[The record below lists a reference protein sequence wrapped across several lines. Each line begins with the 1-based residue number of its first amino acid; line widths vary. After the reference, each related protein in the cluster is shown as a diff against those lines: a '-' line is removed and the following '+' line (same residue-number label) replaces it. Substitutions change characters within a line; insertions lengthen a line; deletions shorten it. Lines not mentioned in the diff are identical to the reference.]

1 MGEIVFAAAT
11 VHAPQLFTYPPS
23 EDKAQLDADIAAMRE
38 LGKNLDEIKPDAV
51 MVIGSDHLE
60 TFFLSAVPTFAIVG
74 GEKSKAAF
82 ARKSYA
88 LPIHPFTEE
97 ILNDLV
103 ADGFDL
109 TYSQDAE
116 LGHAFAAVY
125 EWVIEGRSVPVI
137 PVFVNTYLPPLP
149 TARRCAQLGA
159 AIRDA
164 ILKSPYKIAIVASGG
179 MSHYPGA
186 WKYPQPAFDFDWWAI
201 AHMERGNNNALLEL
215 NNEQLDE
222 VGNTEMLPWMILFG
236 AIGQQPGELITYQ
249 PTWHH
254 GHAVMRFI
262 PNRKGVPTTPE
273 PAPKFNFGS
282 AEGYQFYRHPD
293 PSVYPLNK
301 LLYDLRFSQPL
312 RRRLFENT
320 PALASEY
327 GLTAEQALA
336 KPHNLPHSIAEI
348 VAHMCFWQE
357 WFNGCAMNGFTGI
370 VKHAAVGWPAVS
382 SDGWDAL
389 RTRFLRAIEEAKRI
403 VAESDLPGESV
414 LPPGVGIPSLTRDS
428 RGSAILRASIHSSH
442 HLGQI
447 VTTRQ
452 LMGLWPPPA
461 GSMTW

>member
-23 EDKAQLDADIAAMRE
+23 EDKAQLDADIAAMRV
-38 LGKNLDEIKPDAV
+38 LGKDLDEIKPDAIV
-51 MVIGSDHLE
+51 VIGSDHLE

-88 LPIHPFTEE
+88 LPIHGFAEE
-97 ILNDLV
+97 LVNDLV
-103 ADGFDL
+103 SDGFDL

-125 EWVIEGRSVPVI
+125 EWVIEGRSI
-137 PVFVNTYLPPLP
+137 PVVPIFVNTYLPPLP

-159 AIRDA
+159 AVRDA
-164 ILKSPYKIAIVASGG
+164 ILRSPYRIAIVASGG

-201 AHMERGNNNALLEL
+201 AHMERGNNSALLEL

-262 PNRKGVPTTPE
+262 PNKKGVPTTPE

-301 LLYDLRFSQPL
+301 LLYDLRFSSPL
-312 RRRLFENT
+312 RRRLFEDT
-320 PALASEY
+320 PALAAEY
-327 GLTAEQALA
+327 GLNEKQALVLETMKDESIDAVRSLKPHPLVEAGAHPLGMWMSLITVQAEQRRMRAEQAQA
-336 KPHNLPHSIAEI
+336 QA
-348 VAHMCFWQE
+348 
-357 WFNGCAMNGFTGI
+357 
-370 VKHAAVGWPAVS
+370 VK
-382 SDGWDAL
+382 
-389 RTRFLRAIEEAKRI
+389 
-403 VAESDLPGESV
+403 
-414 LPPGVGIPSLTRDS
+414 
-428 RGSAILRASIHSSH
+428 
-442 HLGQI
+442 
-447 VTTRQ
+447 
-452 LMGLWPPPA
+452 
-461 GSMTW
+461 